1 MADGMQV
8 EKAAVAGAEMLSSER
23 FRELLF
29 KTVWSAAFGR
39 TRREVQPEHTYQADD
54 FAQKAMM
61 AMMVVVTSAQQAGEG
76 SASGDLPGLIARGI
90 GGGVTAQEWDDVV
103 RPQVVRWAMTTAE
116 RDLLDRLAKRAAAKR
131 GGGEKGAA
139 AKVELALWAEGRAA
153 GSGAGDGDAA
163 ERAAEALE
171 DLAVFDEGRWAE
183 VLEQRLAGRT
193 LADTAGVL
201 GLSVSQV
208 RTAEGHA
215 QRWVRW
221 VMRRVTPPSLPAE
234 LAGLAAGRLR
244 EVAQMRFAEGW
255 GRAETARVL
264 KTTEAEVIAAERALV
279 VGAAGDEAGD

>member
-1 MADGMQV
+1 MADGTQV

-23 FRELLF
+23 FGELLF

-39 TRREVQPEHTYQADD
+39 TRPEVRPEHTYQADD

-76 SASGDLPGLIARGI
+76 SASGDLPGLIACGI
-90 GGGVTAQEWDDVV
+90 GGGVTSPEWDEVV
-103 RPQVVRWAMTTAE
+103 RPQVVRWAKTTAE
-116 RDLLDRLAKRAAAKR
+116 RDLLDRLAKRGAAKR

-139 AKVELALWAEGRAA
+139 AKVELARSAERRSA
-153 GSGAGDGDAA
+153 GSGAGDGEAA

-171 DLAVFDEGRWAE
+171 DLAVFDEGRWAR

-221 VMRRVTPPSLPAE
+221 VMRATAAQSLPADLE
-234 LAGLAAGRLR
+234 RLPAGRLR
-244 EVAQMRFAEGW
+244 EVAQIRFAEGW
-255 GRAETARVL
+255 SRFVAAGVL
-264 KTTEAEVIAAERALV
+264 KMTEAEVVEAERDLV
-279 VGAAGDEAGD
+279 VGDLGEAV